1 MSVEALAWVLL
12 AITLAYAV
20 FGLTGFGGALVA
32 VPMLV
37 QVMPLQDAVPFVL
50 LLDLVCTPIV
60 GFGNHRRVAWP
71 ELRRL
76 VPFMLVG
83 VGLGATLLASHRSG
97 WLMVALGVFV
107 LVLALRGLL
116 QASKPESTV
125 ATGWAAP
132 AGLVGGVSGALF
144 GIGGPIYTT
153 YLVRRLPDTEVFRAT
168 ISMVILVS
176 GVVRLAAFVVTG
188 LMGSAGLWKTAATAL
203 PFCLAGLWAGTQ
215 LRKRV
220 PGAGLRKLIYV
231 LLAASGASV
240 LYRATLA

>member
-12 AITLAYAV
+12 AVTLAYAV

-50 LLDLVCTPIV
+50 LMDLVCTPIV
-60 GFGNHRRVAWP
+60 GLGNHRRVAWP

-83 VGLGATLLASHRSG
+83 VGLGATLLASYRSG
-97 WLMVALGVFV
+97 WLMVALGLFV
-107 LVLALRGLL
+107 LVMALRGLL
-116 QASKPESTV
+116 QVNKPQAALGT
-125 ATGWAAP
+125 AWAAP

-144 GIGGPIYTT
+144 GIGGPIYTM
-153 YLVRRLPDTEVFRAT
+153 YLARRLPEPDVFRAT

-176 GVVRLAAFVVTG
+176 GVVRLSAFVVTG
-188 LMGSAGLWKTAATAL
+188 LMGSAGLWKTAALAL
-203 PFCLAGLWAGTQ
+203 PCCLLGLFAGTR
-215 LRKRV
+215 LRHRFQ
-220 PGAGLRKLIYV
+220 AEGLRRIIY
-231 LLAASGASV
+231 LLLVASGVSV
-240 LYRATLA
+240 LYRAALG